1 MKPLKK
7 AFFKIMARINKI
19 IMPKYSKKD
28 ITKLTKFEKAMV
40 GYRYF
45 ITKNALD

>member
-7 AFFKIMARINKI
+7 AFFKTMARINKI
-19 IMPKYSKKD
+19 IMPKFSEKD
-28 ITKLTKFEKAMV
+28 ITKLTKFEKALV
-40 GYRYF
+40 GYRYY